1 MTQETRNQGLPNRWL
16 LAGGGVLMQLALGA
30 VYAWSVFKIPLS
42 KAFGW
47 SGTDVT
53 WAFSLAILVL
63 GFAAFIGGLWMRRV
77 GPRIV
82 GITAG
87 VCYGAGVALS
97 GLSGGN
103 IWILWLSYGL
113 LGGLGLGLGYIVPL
127 ATLVKWFPDRRG
139 FITGLAVA
147 GFGGGA
153 LITAPAAQKL
163 IDSFGPLTTLA
174 ILGACYLVMVV
185 LGASIMRNPPEGWKP
200 AGWEPSVKQQEQLAV
215 REYTLKEALSTWQWY
230 ALWATLFLNVI
241 AGISIISQASPMAQ
255 DISGVNAQIA
265 AGMVGLISIANGIG
279 RLAWAWLSDAI
290 GRRNVFL
297 IMFLL
302 QAILFFILPSQREF
316 TALASICF
324 VIISCYGGGFGTMP
338 AFAADFFGTKW
349 VGSIYG
355 LMLTAWGFGGVFG
368 PLLVANIRQATGKY
382 DLALVIIA
390 VIMLVSSVLPL
401 VVRAHRVERQ
411 AVGAGA
417 RAE

>member
-1 MTQETRNQGLPNRWL
+1 MTQETTNQGLPNRWL

-47 SGTDVT
+47 AGTDVT

-63 GFAAFIGGLWMRRV
+63 GFAAFLGGLWMRRV

-82 GITAG
+82 GVTAG

-147 GFGGGA
+147 GFGSGA

-255 DISGVNAQIA
+255 EISGVNAQIA

-324 VIISCYGGGFGTMP
+324 VVISCYGGGFGTMP

-417 RAE
+417 RS

>member
-1 MTQETRNQGLPNRWL
+1 MTQETTNQGLPNRWL

-185 LGASIMRNPPEGWKP
+185 LGASIMRNPPEGWRP

-324 VIISCYGGGFGTMP
+324 VVISCYGGGFGTMP

-401 VVRAHRVERQ
+401 IVRAHRVERQ

-417 RAE
+417 RS

>member
-1 MTQETRNQGLPNRWL
+1 
-16 LAGGGVLMQLALGA
+16 MQLALGA

-185 LGASIMRNPPEGWKP
+185 LGASIMRNPPEGWRP

-324 VIISCYGGGFGTMP
+324 VVISCYGGGFGTMP

-417 RAE
+417 RS

>member
-1 MTQETRNQGLPNRWL
+1 MTQETTSQGLPNRWL

-185 LGASIMRNPPEGWKP
+185 LGASIMRNPPEGWRP

-324 VIISCYGGGFGTMP
+324 VVISCYGGGFGTMP

-417 RAE
+417 RS

>member
-1 MTQETRNQGLPNRWL
+1 MTQETTNQGLPNRWL

-42 KAFGW
+42 KAYGW

-82 GITAG
+82 GLTSG
-87 VCYGAGVALS
+87 FCYGAGVALS
-97 GLSGGN
+97 SLSGGN

-113 LGGLGLGLGYIVPL
+113 LGGLGIGLGYIVPL

-153 LITAPAAQKL
+153 LITAPVAQKL

-174 ILGACYLVMVV
+174 ILGICYLIMVV
-185 LGASIMRNPPEGWKP
+185 LGASIMRNPPEGWRP
-200 AGWEPSVKQQEQLAV
+200 PGWEPSVKQQDQLAA

-255 DISGVNAQIA
+255 EISGVNAQIA

-324 VIISCYGGGFGTMP
+324 VVISCYGGGFGTMP
-338 AFAADFFGTKW
+338 AFAADFFGAKW

-368 PLLVANIRQATGKY
+368 PLLIANIRQATGKY

-417 RAE
+417 RG